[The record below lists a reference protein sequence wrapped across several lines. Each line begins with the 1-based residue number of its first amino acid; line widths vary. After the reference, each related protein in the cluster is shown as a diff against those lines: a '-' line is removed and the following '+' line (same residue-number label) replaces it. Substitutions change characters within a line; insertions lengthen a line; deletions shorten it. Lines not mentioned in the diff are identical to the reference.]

1 MNNYGTFPGAGM
13 VLWIAVWWLVGLLAI
28 GLLRLFPYI
37 SLKKPPQIAA
47 TSQESSPSEHP

>member
-13 VLWIAVWWLVGLLAI
+13 ILWIAVWWLVGLMAI
-28 GLLRLFPYI
+28 ALFRLFPHI
-37 SLKKPPQIAA
+37 SLKKATRITT